1 MVDSAGER
9 RTISRRT
16 VRPPTPE
23 SKTPIGRG
31 SAIADSGPPGRGGDP
46 AGVEDLPRDAHHVLG
61 DGGVRAGED
70 ERHTLVVR
78 LDDEDAVGH
87 DTMLGYPTER
97 NVSAMATVLWMVV
110 ES

>member
-46 AGVEDLPRDAHHVLG
+46 AGVEDLARDAHHILR
-61 DGGVRAGED
+61 DRSIRAGED
-70 ERHTLVVR
+70 ERHTLVVA
-78 LDDEDAVGH
+78 LDDEHAIRHDA
-87 DTMLGYPTER
+87 MLGNAPER
-97 NVSAMATVLWMVV
+97 ALEVDRV
-110 ES
+110 